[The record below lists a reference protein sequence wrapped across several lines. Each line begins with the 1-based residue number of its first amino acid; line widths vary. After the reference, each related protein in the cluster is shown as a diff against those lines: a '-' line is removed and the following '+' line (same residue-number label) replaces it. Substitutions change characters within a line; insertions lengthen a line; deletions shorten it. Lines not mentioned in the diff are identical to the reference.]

1 MPANTD
7 QSLIGLNLKINNNRI
22 QLVVKMLET
31 SSIGSNSF
39 SRVNGN
45 PKMKSQPEEIFRAG
59 GCLWGVQEFV
69 RHLPGVISTEVGRAN
84 GASDTTQGE
93 YDGYTECVRTLFD
106 PEVVSIAQLME
117 YFFEIIDP
125 YSLNK
130 QGPDEGEK
138 YRTGVYSREQSHLS
152 AASRFIEQRKDAAC
166 IVVEIKPLTNYVRSD
181 EEHQDRLTLHPQDH
195 CHLAPELLHKYK
207 KNPK

>member
-1 MPANTD
+1 
-7 QSLIGLNLKINNNRI
+7 
-22 QLVVKMLET
+22 MLENK
-31 SSIGSNSF
+31 SSGSNSF
-39 SRVNGN
+39 RRVNRIHEVKN
-45 PKMKSQPEEIFRAG
+45 PPEEVFFAG

-69 RHLPGVISTEVGRAN
+69 RHLPGVISTEAGRAN

-93 YDGYTECVRTLFD
+93 YDGYAECVRTLFD

-152 AASRFIEQRKDAAC
+152 AASRFIEQRKDAAR
-166 IVVEIKPLTNYVRSD
+166 IVVEIKPLTNYVRSA
-181 EEHQDRLTLHPQDH
+181 EEHQDRLTRHPEEH

-207 KNPK
+207 KILK